1 MALYDPKM
9 ATYAAK
15 TTFNQANAEG
25 FIELWGLPTKTYN
38 ILKNKSA
45 KKESKKVKKT

>member
-9 ATYAAK
+9 ATYDAK
-15 TTFNQANAEG
+15 TTFNQAYAEG

-38 ILKNKSA
+38 ILKNKVG
-45 KKESKKVKKT
+45 KKKAEKA